1 MTLDEVIDRSIRN
14 FLNGNSK
21 DLKVSGELAAGKF
34 LFDTD
39 FFDKMEKE
47 LLASKPKRKKKEE
60 EDDEDE
66 EGMQHEASE
75 ADEEEVTED
84 ESEDD
89 DPEKDT
95 DEGGSLGTFL

>member
-14 FLNGNSK
+14 FLSGNSK
-21 DLKVSGELAAGKF
+21 DLKLSGELSAGKF

-39 FFDKMEKE
+39 FFEKMEKE

-75 ADEEEVTED
+75 TDEEEVNEV
-84 ESEDD
+84 E
-89 DPEKDT
+89 DPEEDT
-95 DEGGSLGTFL
+95 DEGGSLATFL